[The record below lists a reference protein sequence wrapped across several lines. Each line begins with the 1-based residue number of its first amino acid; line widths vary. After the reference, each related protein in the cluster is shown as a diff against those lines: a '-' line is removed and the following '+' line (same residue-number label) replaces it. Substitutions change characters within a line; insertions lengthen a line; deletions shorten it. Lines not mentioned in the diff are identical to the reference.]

1 MIRIALLLLLV
12 LCPCTVAAA
21 EGGVGADDDAL
32 LVLSLQTDVALA
44 GLRVE
49 SESGRERT
57 RLGPFSD
64 GIHLQLVA
72 LPPGR
77 YRFSALLPAD
87 GDGWVAL
94 GNGFAEPFELRA
106 ATLSYPG
113 DILLSQT
120 PTGNQL
126 QTRLSNRGAR
136 VWERL
141 ALRYPDLLAQL
152 DLAYV
157 GASPDPFPGFWRQIP
172 RQSALPQP
180 PPAWPDPEQGQGPTA
195 RDFLRARGIGDV
207 SLSPDGRLLAL
218 TEADDGP
225 LRLRLV
231 DLQTRRRSDLGQT
244 LRSDARLRWCAAR
257 CLAISSGGATPK
269 VRILRLSQG
278 SDWQAERIDVPVS
291 GYVLDPLVAEPH
303 RLLFAATDDPAD
315 PLRPFRLDYRR
326 GRIDAGQ
333 FAKRRQLD
341 TQLSDDLAWIS
352 DAAGEPIAA
361 LRRDQQRYLIQRRDA
376 RADWQTVV
384 ESTPERIYDPIAA
397 DRDGALLALSE
408 LDHDVRA
415 LVRTDLQNG
424 THQTVDAHPDHEP
437 VGLVADPQ
445 RRPLA
450 IREFIDNRLQSRA
463 LEPALAPRL
472 AALQSRYGDGSFALM
487 QVGAELPR
495 WLYFTDTRAGGGQW
509 WVQDEAAAEPWLVAA
524 NRPWLSA
531 DARST
536 TRSIRLHTAEGWP
549 LEAVLVEPV
558 DRTEPMPLVVMPHG
572 GPIAVRDSRLF
583 DPQAQYLAS
592 TGLAVLQVNFRG
604 SAGYGRRFRLAAYGE
619 AGGAIEDDIQ
629 RAVEKVLE
637 EPRFDR
643 RRVCAMGSSYGGYS
657 SLMLAIRHPQLY
669 RCVVALAP
677 ITDLPLRFS
686 SSDWNDDPL
695 QSAFQRRLYGDP
707 QQATLAQMARSPL
720 YRYAELLAPVLL
732 GHGERD
738 QRVDPEHSR
747 RLGLVLARAGRPAFI
762 RWYDNEAHGLRRA
775 DNLIDWMRHAA
786 GFIHEQTR

>member
-1 MIRIALLLLLV
+1 MNRVDQIRVVLFALAA
-12 LCPCTVAAA
+12 LCASPVAA
-21 EGGVGADDDAL
+21 DDGDAL
-32 LVLSLQTDVALA
+32 LVLSLQTDTALA

-49 SESGRERT
+49 SHTGDQRVG
-57 RLGPFSD
+57 LGPFTV

-77 YRFSALLPAD
+77 YRYSAIKPAH

-94 GNGFAEPFELRA
+94 GNGFGAAFELRA
-106 ATLSYPG
+106 GTLGYPG
-113 DILLSQT
+113 DVLLSQT
-120 PTGNQL
+120 PNGSGL
-126 QTRLSNRGAR
+126 QQRLSNRGAR

-141 ALRYPDLLAQL
+141 ALRHPELLAGS

-157 GASPDPFPGFWRQIP
+157 GPSPDPFPGFWR
-172 RQSALPQP
+172 ALPQRNALPDP
-180 PPAWPDPEQGQGPTA
+180 PPMQPDPSGDLHPAA
-195 RDFLRARGIGDV
+195 RDFLRARAVGDV

-218 TEADDGP
+218 TQADGGP
-225 LRLRLV
+225 LRLKLL
-231 DLQTRRRSDLGQT
+231 DLHSRRRSDLGQT
-244 LRSDARLRWCAAR
+244 LRSDARLRWCSPR
-257 CLAISSGGATPK
+257 CLAISGGGAVPK

-278 SDWQAERIDVPVS
+278 HDWQAERIDVPVS
-291 GYVLDPLVAEPH
+291 GYVLDPLVTQPH

-333 FAKRRQLD
+333 FSRRRQLD
-341 TQLSDDLAWIS
+341 AQLSDDLAWIS
-352 DAAGEPIAA
+352 DAAGEPLAA
-361 LRRDQQRYLIQRRDA
+361 LRRDQQRYLIQRRDG
-376 RADWQTVV
+376 RGDWQMVV

-415 LVRTDLQNG
+415 LVRTNLQDG
-424 THQTVDAHPDHEP
+424 THQTIDAHPDFEP
-437 VGLVADPQ
+437 VGLVADQQ

-450 IREFIDNRLQSRA
+450 IREFIDNRLHSRA
-463 LEPALAPRL
+463 LEPSLAPRL
-472 AALQSRYGDGSFALM
+472 AALQARHGDASLALM
-487 QVGAELPR
+487 QVGSELPR
-495 WLYFTDTRAGGGQW
+495 WLYFTDSRQGGGQW
-509 WVQDEAAAEPWLVAA
+509 WVQDDAGSEPWLVAS

-531 DARST
+531 TARSA
-536 TRSIRLHTAEGWP
+536 TRSLRLHTAEGWP
-549 LEAVLVEPV
+549 LEAVLVEPANQ
-558 DRTEPMPLVVMPHG
+558 TGSLPLVVMPHG
-572 GPIAVRDSRLF
+572 GPIGVRDSRLF

-637 EPRFDR
+637 DPRFDR
-643 RRVCAMGSSYGGYS
+643 QRVCAMGSSYGGYS
-657 SLMLAIRHPQLY
+657 SLMLAIRHPQVY

-707 QQATLAQMARSPL
+707 QQATAAQMARSPV
-720 YRYAELLAPVLL
+720 YRYAELRAPLLL